1 MTRVYFIR
9 TYKYGTW
16 ISNIVPVRKKNDQLH
31 VCIDFKD
38 LNKATLTDECM
49 SFLNGA
55 DILIDIATNHKVSSF
70 LDGNTKYNQIFMVE
84 KDLYKTIFRCPS
96 SIRLFEWV
104 VMTFSIKN
112 A

>member
-1 MTRVYFIR
+1 
-9 TYKYGTW
+9 
-16 ISNIVPVRKKNDQLH
+16 
-31 VCIDFKD
+31 
-38 LNKATLTDECM
+38 
-49 SFLNGA
+49 
-55 DILIDIATNHKVSSF
+55 VSSF

-104 VMTFSIKN
+104 VMTFNIKN